1 MNLSPDP
8 ITLAI
13 ETATP
18 YLALGLLTPHGEF
31 CEVRQ
36 VGRAHA
42 EQLPAALEMLFAA
55 ANLPKSAVQQIV
67 IGTGPGSYTGVRVG
81 ASYALGLGRAIG
93 APVLGIGT
101 LESLIDAQH
110 EGEQAVSL
118 DARKGQLYGAVYRVS
133 GGSIVQTLLP
143 AAKYDQADFAER
155 VSAYVWRQ
163 DPAPDAAALARAG
176 RLSGAA
182 KWTLQYL

>member
-1 MNLSPDP
+1 MTTSPLP

-31 CEVRQ
+31 RELRE
-36 VGRAHA
+36 VGRSHA
-42 EQLPAALEMLFAA
+42 EQLPGAMEALFAA
-55 ANLPKSAVQQIV
+55 AGLPKNAVQRIV
-67 IGTGPGSYTGVRVG
+67 IGSGPGSYTGVRVG

-101 LESLIDAQH
+101 LESLIDTNVD
-110 EGEQAVSL
+110 GEQAVSL

-133 GGSIVQTLLP
+133 GGSITQTLLP
-143 AAKYDQADFAER
+143 AAKYAQDEFTEQIGNIM
-155 VSAYVWRQ
+155 WRH
-163 DPAPDAAALARAG
+163 DPAPDALALAHAAAVR
-176 RLSGAA
+176 GAA
-182 KWTLQYL
+182 KWSLQYL